1 MSKFLK
7 ILVPGLGG
15 TIGTLAG
22 AYFLA
27 DQFIVDIPAPAR
39 LEVVS
44 AAHAQEAEPAP
55 AMHAAL
61 GAPSRSGGY
70 GIGREALAEEVAAWN
85 TDIRPDGEGLPVGE
99 GDVWTGEEVFVE
111 KCASC
116 HGDFGEAV
124 GRWPQLAGG
133 FDTLSDDD
141 PVKTIGSYWPYLS
154 TVFDYVGRA
163 MPFGASQT
171 LTDDETYAIVA
182 YLLYLN
188 DIVGDD
194 FVLNQET
201 FATVEMRNTANFY
214 DDDRETSELPL
225 FSVEACMSDCKET
238 VEITMRAAVLD
249 VTPETETTEAEEPA
263 AEEPAAQA
271 ADEPVAEPEATEEP
285 VTEEAAYD
293 PALVTAGEGVFR
305 RCRSCHQVGDT
316 ARNRTGPHLNNL
328 LGRTAGSVEGFRYS
342 GSMTGAGD
350 DGWVWTE
357 ETLST
362 YLANPRAT
370 IRGTRM
376 AFAGLRTQDEIDAVI
391 AYLAVTGAQ

>member
-7 ILVPGLGG
+7 IFVPALGG
-15 TIGTLAG
+15 TIGTMAT

-27 DQFIVDIPAPAR
+27 DQFIVNIPAPAR

-44 AAHAQEAEPAP
+44 AAQAQEAPAVEPAI
-55 AMHAAL
+55 HAAL
-61 GAPSRSGGY
+61 AAPSRAGGF
-70 GIGREALAEEVAAWN
+70 GIGRDALAEEVAAWN

-133 FDTLSDDD
+133 FDTLSDQD

-194 FVLNQET
+194 FVLNQDT

-249 VTPETETTEAEEPA
+249 VTPETETTEAEEPVAEEPDEPVAEAVEEPA
-263 AEEPAAQA
+263 AEEPAAQ
-271 ADEPVAEPEATEEP
+271 ET
-285 VTEEAAYD
+285 TYD
-293 PALVTAGEGVFR
+293 PALVTAGAGVFR
-305 RCRSCHQVGDT
+305 RCRSCHEVGDT
-316 ARNRTGPHLNNL
+316 AGNKTGPHLNNL
-328 LGRTAGSVEGFRYS
+328 LGRTAGTIDGFRYS
-342 GSMTGAGD
+342 GAMTGAGD
-350 DGWVWTE
+350 DGWVWNTD
-357 ETLST
+357 TLST

-376 AFAGLRTQDEIDAVI
+376 SFAGLRTQEEIDAVI
-391 AYLAVTGAQ
+391 AYLAVTGDQ